1 MLACVAWFIHTRDG
15 DKDRIHE
22 LEAQVTALKQ
32 QGLSSE
38 LDRSVS
44 EQMEIIAHG
53 QQALSEER
61 SQEAIRQSAIAQAA
75 TIRSEAERQNAMK
88 AQAAAETSAAEALA
102 SYQMAER
109 QRRDAEHARMVTDT
123 LNYISLGRTLGS
135 QSYSIYQTGNTEL
148 GNMLAYASY
157 LYTHD
162 YGGDLY
168 TPTVFQALMQ
178 SAGGRLSWNRH
189 NGNIT
194 RLTLSPYDGRL
205 LTVSTFGELFSH
217 QMKGEQIQTT
227 SLMNDKQYWFCDVY
241 ATPKGKVYAVS
252 YTGHLVIADGRQTRV
267 VHLETVS
274 KPFSLQSLNDGR
286 SLLVTGENSVAL
298 IDIATDRLLASRR
311 LDFQVISTGR
321 RDNKPLLFDNRGHM
335 HLVNSLENMTNE
347 KVPVAGK
354 VTAYASSPK
363 ERLAAYGMADGTIWL
378 VDGKGKAYKLVEH
391 LSRVTRLAFNGQRL
405 YSSSYD
411 GKLLFWPI
419 EGNSYFKAVTLY
431 QSDNWL
437 SDFTFS
443 SDKDYILAGEYHG
456 VITQCLISL
465 PMIVQRLRQNVKRN
479 FTHEE
484 WNYYVGKGISYRKLK
499 IED

>member
-1 MLACVAWFIHTRDG
+1 MLACGAWFIHTRDG

-38 LDRSVS
+38 LDRRVS

-194 RLTLSPYDGRL
+194 RLTL
-205 LTVSTFGELFSH
+205 
-217 QMKGEQIQTT
+217 
-227 SLMNDKQYWFCDVY
+227 W
-241 ATPKGKVYAVS
+241 
-252 YTGHLVIADGRQTRV
+252 
-267 VHLETVS
+267 
-274 KPFSLQSLNDGR
+274 
-286 SLLVTGENSVAL
+286 
-298 IDIATDRLLASRR
+298 
-311 LDFQVISTGR
+311 
-321 RDNKPLLFDNRGHM
+321 
-335 HLVNSLENMTNE
+335 
-347 KVPVAGK
+347 
-354 VTAYASSPK
+354 
-363 ERLAAYGMADGTIWL
+363 
-378 VDGKGKAYKLVEH
+378 
-391 LSRVTRLAFNGQRL
+391 
-405 YSSSYD
+405 
-411 GKLLFWPI
+411 
-419 EGNSYFKAVTLY
+419 
-431 QSDNWL
+431 
-437 SDFTFS
+437 
-443 SDKDYILAGEYHG
+443 
-456 VITQCLISL
+456 
-465 PMIVQRLRQNVKRN
+465 
-479 FTHEE
+479 
-484 WNYYVGKGISYRKLK
+484 
-499 IED
+499 